1 MHAAQLQSLGRWNL
15 ALARALAACHGE
27 DFPARLLDAID
38 TQVPVEGAQISLERR
53 GSAPVLIYE
62 RGTPAGT
69 RDQLT
74 RRYFESGYLLD
85 PFCLAVEQGL
95 AEGFYSLAEI
105 APDDFFNS
113 EFYKSYYVA
122 AGIVEDCYYIV
133 DVDEDCKVSISLYNS
148 FSRTRLRPVQIRHL
162 RTLEPMVLALAHR
175 HWDATTQP
183 LPDVEVVARGQG
195 SIRDFGS
202 ELLTEREQAICQL
215 LLSGH
220 SAKSSARTLGISP
233 ETVRMHR
240 KNLYGKLGV
249 ASQAE
254 LFALFIQ
261 SLGGR

>member
-1 MHAAQLQSLGRWNL
+1 MQAAQLQSLGRWNL
-15 ALARALAACHGE
+15 AMARALDACHTD

-53 GSAPVLIYE
+53 GVAPQLIYD

-113 EFYKSYYVA
+113 EFYKSYYLA
-122 AGIVEDCYYIV
+122 AGLVEDCYYIV
-133 DVDEDCKVSISLYNS
+133 DVGEGCKVSISLYNS
-148 FSRTRLRPVQIRHL
+148 LSRTRFRPVQIRHL

-175 HWDATTQP
+175 HWDEAAAP
-183 LPDVEVVARGQG
+183 LVAAAAASRGTG
-195 SIRDFGS
+195 SISEFGA
-202 ELLTEREQAICQL
+202 EVLTEREQAICQL

-261 SLGGR
+261 WLGGR